1 MRFILIRNK
10 ILVLLVPAQ
19 MLALEGYVE
28 MGLKYHPRHDLLSLV
43 ITHFFVCVRGTNSL
57 HQVTCRM

>member
-10 ILVLLVPAQ
+10 ILVLLAPVMATAQ

-28 MGLKYHPRHDLLSLV
+28 MGLKYRPRHDLLSLV
-43 ITHFFVCVRGTNSL
+43 ITHFFCACARN
-57 HQVTCRM
+57 